1 MREMNDRY
9 IGSLHLFKLQKHVEV
24 NCLKKMKISKEI
36 MITKVRVMVPLGGR
50 KRVILRVRPHRGF

>member
-1 MREMNDRY
+1 MREINDRY
-9 IGSLHLFKLQKHVEV
+9 IGSLHVEV

-36 MITKVRVMVPLGGR
+36 MITKVRVIVPLGGR